1 MQDRVEIDSVL
12 TFLFLKKLMTPI
24 PNTKAYEMGL
34 INDIGHLIREPETQ
48 EEKEAITLLDKTIWK
63 IRRLLG
69 SKLGS
74 LRSFVW
80 LQTHDSNKFYANL
93 VLKGSAEKKASIK
106 KIRRDVERVA
116 ETNGCTVDELLYT
129 VLQEEYLE

>member
-1 MQDRVEIDSVL
+1 MQDKVEIDSVL

-24 PNTKAYEMGL
+24 TNTKAYELGL
-34 INDIGHLIREPETQ
+34 INEMGHLIREPETI
-48 EEKEAITLLDKTIWK
+48 EEHESVTLLDKTIWK

-74 LRSFVW
+74 LRSFLW

-106 KIRRDVERVA
+106 RIKRDVERVA
-116 ETNGCTVDELLYT
+116 ESNGCSTEELLYT
-129 VLQEEYLE
+129 ILQEGYLK